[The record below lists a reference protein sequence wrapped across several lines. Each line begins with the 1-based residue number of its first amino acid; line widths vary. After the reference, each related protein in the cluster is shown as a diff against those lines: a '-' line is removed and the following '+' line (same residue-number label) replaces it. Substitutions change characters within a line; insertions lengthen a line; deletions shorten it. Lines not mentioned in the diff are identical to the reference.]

1 MSAPRPTTALLGL
14 VGGALCIA
22 MAPIFVRLSDVG
34 PTAAAFWRVAL
45 AAPMLWCLWLSQ
57 RDRLSWQLLWPG
69 VFFGCDLAVWHQAIT
84 LTSVA
89 NATLLPN
96 LQPVFVAAVMVLWFK
111 QRLLPM
117 FWLGLVCALS
127 GSVILVGSSLNLGGE
142 QWRGDALG
150 VLTAVFYAAYL
161 VSVARLRGVHGAL
174 AIMWVAS
181 ATAAVLLLPVA
192 ASSDAA
198 FLPRSIQGWLVLAG
212 LAIVSHVCGQGL
224 IAWSLAWLPTSFS
237 AVTLLVQPVAAA
249 GFAWLLLSEPLG
261 AQQAL
266 GGAVVLAG
274 IALCRLATL
283 PRAHHDSQNGRKSS
297 SNVHAD

>member
-1 MSAPRPTTALLGL
+1 MSSPRPSAALIGL
-14 VGGALCIA
+14 IAGALCIA
-22 MAPIFVRLSDVG
+22 LAPIFVRLADVG

-45 AAPMLWCLWLSQ
+45 AAPVLWMLWRFWLPE
-57 RDRLSWQLLWPG
+57 RKALSWSLLWPG

-96 LQPVFVAAVMVLWFK
+96 LQPIFVAAVMVLWFK
-111 QRLLPM
+111 QQLRPQ
-117 FWLGLVCALS
+117 FWLGLALALA
-127 GSVILVGSSLNLGGE
+127 GSMILVGSTLNLGGE

-161 VSVARLRGVHGAL
+161 ISVARLRGAHSAL

-181 ATAAVLLLPVA
+181 ATAAIMLLPVA
-192 ASSDAA
+192 ISSETQL
-198 FLPRSIQGWLVLAG
+198 LPQSPKGWLVLAG
-212 LAIVSHVCGQGL
+212 LAGISHVCGQGL

-237 AVTLLVQPVAAA
+237 AVTLLIQPVAAA
-249 GFAWLLLSEPLG
+249 GFAWLLLAEPLG

-274 IALCRLATL
+274 IFVCRIYSAQ
-283 PRAHHDSQNGRKSS
+283 RVSFKST
-297 SNVHAD
+297 